1 MEYIEKEI
9 GWVMLDKMKNCK
21 KEIKKIKNDQ
31 RMNFVNNIKKAVNI
45 NKLVTTRDMAWIIG
59 ELNDEEKEWIMELA
73 KFAEVPF

>member
-1 MEYIEKEI
+1 
-9 GWVMLDKMKNCK
+9 MLDKMKNCK